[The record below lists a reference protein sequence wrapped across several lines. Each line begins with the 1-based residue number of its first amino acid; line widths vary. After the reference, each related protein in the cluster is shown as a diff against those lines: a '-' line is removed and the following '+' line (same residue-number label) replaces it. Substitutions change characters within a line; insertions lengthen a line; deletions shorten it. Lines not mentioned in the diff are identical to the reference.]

1 TEAEL
6 DKILETQAA
15 QLGISVFDIRTAL
28 DKLWESSMCETSTTE
43 VESSE
48 DRIDSSDSQRAPNL
62 TGAAWSNPTNNHTE
76 DLTLTDARRPGTS
89 RRLSFSEYDRYLSM
103 AEEQA
108 IIEAGYTPALKE
120 RTLSL
125 LSVSSRKSSLGIL
138 VGIKK
143 HFRHRRTKTV
153 GDKLTKALPYIPWLV
168 FTITVPDVF
177 ECSSPKP
184 RQTNAACHLVVATRL
199 YLGRSLKLFLQE
211 KNKGHL

>member
-1 TEAEL
+1 MAVARASWNRSPVDLPTFHKPATPEPIDYGDVSYAREVLRLEEGQTEAEL

-153 GDKLTKALPYIPWLV
+153 GDKLT
-168 FTITVPDVF
+168 
-177 ECSSPKP
+177 
-184 RQTNAACHLVVATRL
+184 
-199 YLGRSLKLFLQE
+199 
-211 KNKGHL
+211 